1 MTACWNLDCV
11 CVYFR
16 LHQHYCFIRW
26 KRLWCGQLRQEIS
39 CEKPQW
45 SPETGTMLFIYIFVS
60 TGIAFLRY
68 ENEIGL
74 ENLGINKSRKNMT
87 VWNQDWVVCLSA
99 MFREKSVTWCVL
111 KMRCPTTFLKQTFD
125 GTQISKLQV
134 VGLQIKI
141 EEIRIYFLWLLFYSS

>member
-1 MTACWNLDCV
+1 MCKSMTACWNLDCV

-26 KRLWCGQLRQEIS
+26 KRFWCGQLRQEIS

-99 MFREKSVTWCVL
+99 MFREKSAYWKWGAQQPFWNRLLMEL
-111 KMRCPTTFLKQTFD
+111 KFL
-125 GTQISKLQV
+125 SCKL
-134 VGLQIKI
+134 
-141 EEIRIYFLWLLFYSS
+141 